1 VTEVALHPLLAAVV
15 VGVLLLVGVYVV
27 ALLDAGMSELVAG
40 RRRRATR
47 LLADPLQR
55 AAQLVLSAPGGTE
68 RPDTQGWILAPAL
81 LTGLAGV
88 AFATVPLTPNLSI
101 ADPSTGFVLF
111 SAAIA
116 FVMIAVF
123 LHGWSPNSVWPLHG
137 AYRFGA
143 AALSLQIPFL
153 LAMLATTLPAES
165 LQIGEIVR
173 AQEGSW
179 NLVRQPLGLPIYLVV
194 GVGVSFWGPLDFPDA
209 DDLAGGTAA
218 ESGGVDALLWQV
230 ARAAMLVA
238 VAAMGA
244 AAFLGGWWGPWR
256 SGAGWMLLKTA
267 LLLGV
272 LVATRHLVARV
283 RLERFVIVCWTVL
296 IPLAL
301 LNIFVAGAWLL

>member
-1 VTEVALHPLLAAVV
+1 MTDAALHPLSAAVI
-15 VGVLLLVGVYVV
+15 VGALLLVGVYVV
-27 ALLDAGMSELVAG
+27 AFVDAGIFGLVAG
-40 RRRRATR
+40 QRRRATT
-47 LLADPLQR
+47 LLADPLRR
-55 AAQLVLSAPGGTE
+55 AARLVLTAPGGTE
-68 RPDTQGWILAPAL
+68 RPDVQGWVLAPAL
-81 LTGLAGV
+81 LAGLAGV
-88 AFATVPLTPNLSI
+88 AFATVPLAPGLSI

-123 LHGWSPNSVWPLHG
+123 LHGWSPNSVWPMHG

-143 AALSLQIPFL
+143 QALSLQIPFL

-179 NLVRQPLGLPIYLVV
+179 NVLRQPLGLPIYLVV
-194 GVGVSFWGPLDFPDA
+194 GVGVSFWGPLDLPDA
-209 DDLAGGTAA
+209 DDLAGGTTA

-256 SGAGWMLLKTA
+256 PGAGWMLVKTA

-272 LVATRHLVARV
+272 LVASRHLFARV
-283 RLERFVIVCWTVL
+283 RIERFVIICWTVL